1 MNHFLARLICIESS
15 SLNVLMLKV
24 VNCLHNGGGDNLRE
38 ANEILNQLKEHPEA
52 WQRVD
57 AILQFSQSQQT
68 KFYGLQILEGVI
80 KTRWKILPREQCN
93 GIKDFIVELIIGVRY
108 RQFYYEVPNI
118 IQTRYLQ

>member
-1 MNHFLARLICIESS
+1 MT
-15 SLNVLMLKV
+15 KV
-24 VNCLHNGGGDNLRE
+24 VNCLHNAGDNDGNLKE

-93 GIKDFIVELIIGVRY
+93 GIKDFIVELIIGVR
-108 RQFYYEVPNI
+108 
-118 IQTRYLQ
+118 